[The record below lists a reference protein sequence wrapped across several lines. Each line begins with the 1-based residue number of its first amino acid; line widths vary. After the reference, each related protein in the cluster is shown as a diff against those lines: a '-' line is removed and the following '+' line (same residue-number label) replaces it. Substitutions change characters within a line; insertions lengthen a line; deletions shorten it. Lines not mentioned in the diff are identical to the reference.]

1 MWRKPPNEPAP
12 PPNSRRPSHPSSHQ
26 ASSSQNTHHTIKGTS
41 AAPETAVGTN
51 SPMAPLT
58 LPSEENGSAS
68 AKLEPTAATTAGKT
82 STSASGATDDNVKDN
97 ENPKVNDPPSP
108 EPQPSCEIKNGL
120 KKAVLR
126 RQASLSSGEKAF
138 LHALL
143 VDPVVPAELEHTDG
157 APSPSDANESSALL
171 HKKQMARAKAVL
183 DDDVLF
189 SLPFGGRGDDI
200 DGARADNGIA
210 TKGQSVQPPR
220 TRRNQSHHIGLWRA
234 HEEGIGPKEIRR
246 LASQKSFSGIGGVAA
261 SKEDASGKAGA
272 DSDDLILKRL
282 KSRRSSKAVSPK
294 SQQGKPRDEDEDDK
308 DDDDASAN
316 SFGSI
321 KSDEEV
327 RRDKDD
333 LSSASSWGLS
343 EGGFD
348 HYDAWAVLKDEYA
361 DDFGFSYRDGVGE
374 NAATQADSDEESDNA
389 HLFKIIGTGADD
401 VAAHPHVLSPPLMD
415 SLLNFVPESLAD
427 QNFWLR
433 FSLVRD
439 GANLE
444 ILKRYV
450 RAAPNTIL
458 AIETSNGDVFG
469 AFTSSPWRQSPSYFG
484 SGQAFL
490 WKMRYNRMTPCH
502 SLFEQAH
509 LESEIDVFF
518 YSGLNDYVQ
527 LCTAGKIAV
536 GGGELDTTG
545 KEEHGND
552 VAAAPYVYLEE
563 GEHYGFGIAIA
574 DDLLHGTSSPCATFR
589 NPCLVNHSSRGEV
602 FEIVN
607 LEVWSFTP
615 CESVDAAERLEMTK
629 FFVQESVLSSI
640 ASSLDSDTPGSFV
653 SGMHSRGTSMFSGAD
668 LRQEEFYRRVGE
680 ENVDDEIKRMGFE
693 YQNMLRPG
701 GQNSMR
707 SPYFASN
714 GSSGPGD
721 LGMHSP
727 RMP

>member
-1 MWRKPPNEPAP
+1 
-12 PPNSRRPSHPSSHQ
+12 
-26 ASSSQNTHHTIKGTS
+26 
-41 AAPETAVGTN
+41 
-51 SPMAPLT
+51 MAPLN
-58 LPSEENGSAS
+58 LPPEEKGSAS
-68 AKLEPTAATTAGKT
+68 ARKESSAAASTSAGKT
-82 STSASGATDDNVKDN
+82 DTSCTRNDNHRND
-97 ENPKVNDPPSP
+97 ENPKVIN
-108 EPQPSCEIKNGL
+108 PQHERSPSCEIKNGL
-120 KKAVLR
+120 KDAVLR
-126 RQASLSSGEKAF
+126 RRASLSAGEKAF

-143 VDPVVPAELEHTDG
+143 VDPVGPTDDK
-157 APSPSDANESSALL
+157 ATPTDADESTALL
-171 HKKQMARAKAVL
+171 EAVL

-200 DGARADNGIA
+200 GGAQGDSGIA
-210 TKGQSVQPPR
+210 AKSQSIQPPR

-234 HEEGIGPKEIRR
+234 HEDGIAPKEIRR
-246 LASQKSFSGIGGVAA
+246 LASQKSPSGVSGAAAAA
-261 SKEDASGKAGA
+261 SSKEEGKEGTAG
-272 DSDDLILKRL
+272 DDLILKRI

-294 SQQGKPRDEDEDDK
+294 SQPEKARDDAAATAAAG
-308 DDDDASAN
+308 DDDDASA
-316 SFGSI
+316 SAASCFGSI
-321 KSDEEV
+321 NSDEEV

-361 DDFGFSYRDGVGE
+361 DDFGFSYRDGVRE
-374 NAATQADSDEESDNA
+374 NSLVAAAAQADSDEESDNA

-458 AIETSNGDVFG
+458 AIETTNGDVFG
-469 AFTSSPWRQSPSYFG
+469 SFTSSPWHQNPTYFG
-484 SGQAFL
+484 SGVAFL

-509 LESEIDVFF
+509 LESEIDIFF

-527 LCTAGKIAV
+527 LCTSDKIAV

-552 VAAAPYVYLEE
+552 GAAAQYVYLEE
-563 GEHYGFGIAIA
+563 GEHYGFGIAVA

-615 CESVDAAERLEMTK
+615 CDTVDAAERLEMTK

-640 ASSLDSDTPGSFV
+640 ASSPDCDNPGSFA
-653 SGMHSRGTSMFSGAD
+653 SGMHSRGTNLFSGAD
-668 LRQEEFYRRVGE
+668 LNQEQFYRRVGQ
-680 ENVDDEIKRMGFE
+680 ENVDDEVEWMGFE

-727 RMP
+727 RMS

>member
-1 MWRKPPNEPAP
+1 M
-12 PPNSRRPSHPSSHQ
+12 
-26 ASSSQNTHHTIKGTS
+26 
-41 AAPETAVGTN
+41 
-51 SPMAPLT
+51 
-58 LPSEENGSAS
+58 
-68 AKLEPTAATTAGKT
+68 
-82 STSASGATDDNVKDN
+82 
-97 ENPKVNDPPSP
+97 
-108 EPQPSCEIKNGL
+108 
-120 KKAVLR
+120 
-126 RQASLSSGEKAF
+126 
-138 LHALL
+138 
-143 VDPVVPAELEHTDG
+143 
-157 APSPSDANESSALL
+157 
-171 HKKQMARAKAVL
+171 
-183 DDDVLF
+183 
-189 SLPFGGRGDDI
+189 
-200 DGARADNGIA
+200 
-210 TKGQSVQPPR
+210 
-220 TRRNQSHHIGLWRA
+220 
-234 HEEGIGPKEIRR
+234 
-246 LASQKSFSGIGGVAA
+246 
-261 SKEDASGKAGA
+261 
-272 DSDDLILKRL
+272 
-282 KSRRSSKAVSPK
+282 
-294 SQQGKPRDEDEDDK
+294 
-308 DDDDASAN
+308 
-316 SFGSI
+316 
-321 KSDEEV
+321 

-450 RAAPNTIL
+450 RAAPNTIP
-458 AIETSNGDVFG
+458 AIETTNGDVFG

-527 LCTAGKIAV
+527 LCTADKIAV

-552 VAAAPYVYLEE
+552 LAAAPYVYFEE

-680 ENVDDEIKRMGFE
+680 ENVDDEIERMGFE
-693 YQNMLRPG
+693 YQNMLSPG

-721 LGMHSP
+721 MGMHSP
-727 RMP
+727 RMS

>member
-1 MWRKPPNEPAP
+1 
-12 PPNSRRPSHPSSHQ
+12 
-26 ASSSQNTHHTIKGTS
+26 
-41 AAPETAVGTN
+41 
-51 SPMAPLT
+51 MAPLN
-58 LPSEENGSAS
+58 LPPEEKGSAS
-68 AKLEPTAATTAGKT
+68 ARKESSAAA
-82 STSASGATDDNVKDN
+82 STSAGKADTSCTRNDNHRND
-97 ENPKVNDPPSP
+97 ENPKVIN
-108 EPQPSCEIKNGL
+108 PQNERSPSCEIKNGL
-120 KKAVLR
+120 KDAVLR
-126 RQASLSSGEKAF
+126 RRASLSADEKAF

-143 VDPVVPAELEHTDG
+143 VDPVGPADDKATPTD
-157 APSPSDANESSALL
+157 ADESTALL
-171 HKKQMARAKAVL
+171 EAVL

-200 DGARADNGIA
+200 GGAQGDSGIA
-210 TKGQSVQPPR
+210 AKSQSIQPPR

-234 HEEGIGPKEIRR
+234 HEDGIAPKEIRR
-246 LASQKSFSGIGGVAA
+246 LASQKSPSGVSGAAAAA
-261 SKEDASGKAGA
+261 SSKEEGKEGTAG
-272 DSDDLILKRL
+272 DDLILKRI
-282 KSRRSSKAVSPK
+282 KSRRSSKAVSRK
-294 SQQGKPRDEDEDDK
+294 SQPEKARDDATATAAAG
-308 DDDDASAN
+308 DDDDASASAAS

-321 KSDEEV
+321 NSDEEV

-333 LSSASSWGLS
+333 LSGASSWGLS

-361 DDFGFSYRDGVGE
+361 DDFGFSYRDGVRE
-374 NAATQADSDEESDNA
+374 NSLVAAAAQADSDEESDNA

-458 AIETSNGDVFG
+458 AIETTNGDVFG
-469 AFTSSPWRQSPSYFG
+469 SFTSSPWHQSPTYFG
-484 SGQAFL
+484 SGVAFL

-509 LESEIDVFF
+509 LESEIDIFF

-527 LCTAGKIAV
+527 LCTSDKIAV

-552 VAAAPYVYLEE
+552 GAAAQYVYLEE
-563 GEHYGFGIAIA
+563 GEHYGFGIAVA

-615 CESVDAAERLEMTK
+615 CDTVDAAERLEMTK

-640 ASSLDSDTPGSFV
+640 ASSPDCDNPGSFA
-653 SGMHSRGTSMFSGAD
+653 SGMHSRGTNQFSGAD
-668 LRQEEFYRRVGE
+668 LNQEQFYRRVGQ
-680 ENVDDEIKRMGFE
+680 ENVDDEVEWMGFE

-727 RMP
+727 RMS

>member
-1 MWRKPPNEPAP
+1 MAPVTPPSKENRSASTKDGPAA
-12 PPNSRRPSHPSSHQ
+12 STVEQ
-26 ASSSQNTHHTIKGTS
+26 ASTTCTTDKYLGSQN
-41 AAPETAVGTN
+41 
-51 SPMAPLT
+51 
-58 LPSEENGSAS
+58 ENQ
-68 AKLEPTAATTAGKT
+68 
-82 STSASGATDDNVKDN
+82 
-97 ENPKVNDPPSP
+97 KVNDPSS
-108 EPQPSCEIKNGL
+108 ESKSSCEVKNGL

-126 RQASLSSGEKAF
+126 RQASLSTGEKAF

-143 VDPVVPAELEHTDG
+143 IDPVVAAQHEDG
-157 APSPSDANESSALL
+157 VPSDSNENSALL
-171 HKKQMARAKAVL
+171 HREQMARAKAVL

-189 SLPFGGRGDDI
+189 SLPFGGKGDDM
-200 DGARADNGIA
+200 DGGQVDNGVVA
-210 TKGQSVQPPR
+210 RVQPPR

-234 HEEGIGPKEIRR
+234 HEEGIAPKEIRQ
-246 LASQKSFSGIGGVAA
+246 LASQKSSSGIGGVIQA
-261 SKEDASGKAGA
+261 KKGEGKVGA

-282 KSRRSSKAVSPK
+282 KSRRSPKAASSK
-294 SQQGKPRDEDEDDK
+294 SQQRKARDEGEDG
-308 DDDDASAN
+308 DDDDNKDEASASAS

-333 LSSASSWGLS
+333 ISSASSWGLS

-374 NAATQADSDEESDNA
+374 NSLAAPAQADSDEESDNA
-389 HLFKIIGTGADD
+389 HLFKILGTGADD

-415 SLLNFVPESLAD
+415 SLLNFVPESLSD

-439 GANLE
+439 GASLE

-458 AIETSNGDVFG
+458 AIETTNGDVFG
-469 AFTSSPWRQSPSYFG
+469 ACCSSPWRQSPSYFG

-527 LCTAGKIAV
+527 LCTADKIAV
-536 GGGELDTTG
+536 GGGELDMTG

-607 LEVWSFTP
+607 LEVWSFSP
-615 CESVDAAERLEMTK
+615 CDTVDAAERLEMTK

-640 ASSLDSDTPGSFV
+640 ASSLDSNTPGSFM
-653 SGMHSRGTSMFSGAD
+653 SGIHSRGTSMFSGAD
-668 LRQEEFYRRVGE
+668 LKQEEFYRRVGE
-680 ENVDDEIKRMGFE
+680 ENIDEIERMGFD

-707 SPYFASN
+707 SPHFASN

-727 RMP
+727 RMS

>member
-1 MWRKPPNEPAP
+1 MNES
-12 PPNSRRPSHPSSHQ
+12 NQ
-26 ASSSQNTHHTIKGTS
+26 DTGTCS
-41 AAPETAVGTN
+41 IR
-51 SPMAPLT
+51 PMAP
-58 LPSEENGSAS
+58 PEEKGSAS
-68 AKLEPTAATTAGKT
+68 ARKESAAA
-82 STSASGATDDNVKDN
+82 STSAGKADTSCNDNHRND
-97 ENPKVNDPPSP
+97 ENPKVINPPQNELP
-108 EPQPSCEIKNGL
+108 PSCEIKNGL
-120 KKAVLR
+120 KNAVLR
-126 RQASLSSGEKAF
+126 RRASLSAGEKAF

-143 VDPVVPAELEHTDG
+143 VDPVGPTDDK
-157 APSPSDANESSALL
+157 ATPTDAGESTALL
-171 HKKQMARAKAVL
+171 HKEQMARAKAVL

-200 DGARADNGIA
+200 GGGQGDSGIA
-210 TKGQSVQPPR
+210 AKGQSIQPPR

-234 HEEGIGPKEIRR
+234 HEDGIAPKEIRR
-246 LASQKSFSGIGGVAA
+246 LASQKSPSGVGGAAAAA
-261 SKEDASGKAGA
+261 SSKEEGKGGTV
-272 DSDDLILKRL
+272 SDDLILKRI

-294 SQQGKPRDEDEDDK
+294 SQPEKARDDSAAAAVG
-308 DDDDASAN
+308 DDDDAGASAAS

-321 KSDEEV
+321 NSDEVV

-361 DDFGFSYRDGVGE
+361 DDFGFSYRDGVRE
-374 NAATQADSDEESDNA
+374 NSLAAAAAQADSDEESDNA

-458 AIETSNGDVFG
+458 AIETTNGDVFG
-469 AFTSSPWRQSPSYFG
+469 SFTSSPWHQSPIYFG
-484 SGQAFL
+484 CGQAFL

-509 LESEIDVFF
+509 LESEIDIFF

-527 LCTAGKIAV
+527 LCTSDKIAV

-545 KEEHGND
+545 KEEQGND
-552 VAAAPYVYLEE
+552 GAAAPYVYLEE
-563 GEHYGFGIAIA
+563 GEHYGFGLAVA

-589 NPCLVNHSSRGEV
+589 NPCLVNHSSCGEV

-615 CESVDAAERLEMTK
+615 CDTVDAAERLEMTK

-640 ASSLDSDTPGSFV
+640 ASSPDCDNLGSFA
-653 SGMHSRGTSMFSGAD
+653 SGMNSRGTSLFSGAD
-668 LRQEEFYRRVGE
+668 LNQEQFYRRVGQE
-680 ENVDDEIKRMGFE
+680 SVDDEVERMGFE
-693 YQNMLRPG
+693 YQNMLHPG
-701 GQNSMR
+701 GQNNMR

-727 RMP
+727 RMS

>member
-1 MWRKPPNEPAP
+1 
-12 PPNSRRPSHPSSHQ
+12 
-26 ASSSQNTHHTIKGTS
+26 
-41 AAPETAVGTN
+41 
-51 SPMAPLT
+51 MAPLN
-58 LPSEENGSAS
+58 LPPEEKGSAS
-68 AKLEPTAATTAGKT
+68 ARKESSAAA
-82 STSASGATDDNVKDN
+82 STSAGKADTSCTRNDNHRND
-97 ENPKVNDPPSP
+97 ENPKVIN
-108 EPQPSCEIKNGL
+108 PQNERSPSCEIKNGL
-120 KKAVLR
+120 NDAVLR
-126 RQASLSSGEKAF
+126 RRASLSAGEKAF

-143 VDPVVPAELEHTDG
+143 VDPVGPTDDK
-157 APSPSDANESSALL
+157 ATPTDADESTALL
-171 HKKQMARAKAVL
+171 EAVL

-200 DGARADNGIA
+200 GGAQGDSGIA
-210 TKGQSVQPPR
+210 AKSQSIQPPR

-234 HEEGIGPKEIRR
+234 HEDGIAPKEIRR
-246 LASQKSFSGIGGVAA
+246 LASQKSPSGVGGTAAAA
-261 SKEDASGKAGA
+261 SSKEEGKEGTAG
-272 DSDDLILKRL
+272 DDLILKRI
-282 KSRRSSKAVSPK
+282 KSRRSSKAVSRK
-294 SQQGKPRDEDEDDK
+294 SQPEKARDDATATAAAG
-308 DDDDASAN
+308 DDDDASASAAS

-321 KSDEEV
+321 NSDEEV

-361 DDFGFSYRDGVGE
+361 DDFGFSYRDGVRE
-374 NAATQADSDEESDNA
+374 NSLVAAAAQADSDEESDNA

-458 AIETSNGDVFG
+458 AIETTNGDVFG
-469 AFTSSPWRQSPSYFG
+469 SFTSSPWHQSPTYFG
-484 SGQAFL
+484 SGVAFL

-509 LESEIDVFF
+509 LESEIDIFF

-527 LCTAGKIAV
+527 LCTSDKIAV

-552 VAAAPYVYLEE
+552 AAQYVYLEE
-563 GEHYGFGIAIA
+563 GEHYGFGIAVA

-615 CESVDAAERLEMTK
+615 CDTVDAAERLEMTK

-640 ASSLDSDTPGSFV
+640 ASSPDCDNPGSFA
-653 SGMHSRGTSMFSGAD
+653 SGMHSRGTNQFSGAD
-668 LRQEEFYRRVGE
+668 LNQEQFYRRVGQ
-680 ENVDDEIKRMGFE
+680 ENVDDEVERMGFE

-727 RMP
+727 RMS

>member
-1 MWRKPPNEPAP
+1 
-12 PPNSRRPSHPSSHQ
+12 
-26 ASSSQNTHHTIKGTS
+26 
-41 AAPETAVGTN
+41 
-51 SPMAPLT
+51 MAPLNS
-58 LPSEENGSAS
+58 PPEEKGSAS
-68 AKLEPTAATTAGKT
+68 ARNRKESSAAA
-82 STSASGATDDNVKDN
+82 STSAGKADTSCNDNHRND
-97 ENPKVNDPPSP
+97 ENPKVIN
-108 EPQPSCEIKNGL
+108 PQHERSPSCEIKNGL
-120 KKAVLR
+120 KDAVLR
-126 RQASLSSGEKAF
+126 RRASLSAGEKAF

-143 VDPVVPAELEHTDG
+143 VDPVGPTDDK
-157 APSPSDANESSALL
+157 ATPTDADESTALL
-171 HKKQMARAKAVL
+171 HKAVL

-200 DGARADNGIA
+200 GGARGDSGIEA
-210 TKGQSVQPPR
+210 KGQSIQPPR

-234 HEEGIGPKEIRR
+234 HEDGITPKEIRR
-246 LASQKSFSGIGGVAA
+246 LASQKSPSGVGGTAAAA
-261 SKEDASGKAGA
+261 SSKEEGKEGTAG
-272 DSDDLILKRL
+272 DDLILKRI

-294 SQQGKPRDEDEDDK
+294 SQPEKARDDAAATAAAG
-308 DDDDASAN
+308 DDDDASA
-316 SFGSI
+316 SAASCFGSI
-321 KSDEEV
+321 NSDEEV

-361 DDFGFSYRDGVGE
+361 DDFGFSYRDGVRE
-374 NAATQADSDEESDNA
+374 NSLVAAAAQADSDEESDNA

-458 AIETSNGDVFG
+458 AIETTNGDVFG
-469 AFTSSPWRQSPSYFG
+469 SFTSSPWHQNPTYFG
-484 SGQAFL
+484 SGVAFL

-509 LESEIDVFF
+509 LESEIDIFF

-527 LCTAGKIAV
+527 LCTSDKIAV

-552 VAAAPYVYLEE
+552 AAQYVYLEE
-563 GEHYGFGIAIA
+563 GEHYGFGIAVA

-615 CESVDAAERLEMTK
+615 CDTVDAAD
-629 FFVQESVLSSI
+629 ESRTHDEWSQ
-640 ASSLDSDTPGSFV
+640 
-653 SGMHSRGTSMFSGAD
+653 TS
-668 LRQEEFYRRVGE
+668 
-680 ENVDDEIKRMGFE
+680 
-693 YQNMLRPG
+693 
-701 GQNSMR
+701 
-707 SPYFASN
+707 
-714 GSSGPGD
+714 
-721 LGMHSP
+721 
-727 RMP
+727 

>member
-1 MWRKPPNEPAP
+1 
-12 PPNSRRPSHPSSHQ
+12 
-26 ASSSQNTHHTIKGTS
+26 
-41 AAPETAVGTN
+41 
-51 SPMAPLT
+51 MAPST
-58 LPSEENGSAS
+58 SPPEENGSAT
-68 AKLEPTAATTAGKT
+68 AKLGPTAAAPAGKT
-82 STSASGATDDNVKDN
+82 STSASGATDDNVNN
-97 ENPKVNDPPSP
+97 ENPKVNDPST

-126 RQASLSSGEKAF
+126 RQASLSTGEKAF

-143 VDPVVPAELEHTDG
+143 VDPVVPAEREHTNG
-157 APSPSDANESSALL
+157 VPSDANESTALL
-171 HKKQMARAKAVL
+171 HKEQMARAKAVL

-200 DGARADNGIA
+200 DGGPADDGIVA
-210 TKGQSVQPPR
+210 KGQSVQPPR

-234 HEEGIGPKEIRR
+234 HEEGIAPKEIRR
-246 LASQKSFSGIGGVAA
+246 LASQQSSSGLGGAGG
-261 SKEDASGKAGA
+261 STEDAGGKAGA

-282 KSRRSSKAVSPK
+282 KPRRSSKVVSPK
-294 SQQGKPRDEDEDDK
+294 SQQGKARDEIEDDD
-308 DDDDASAN
+308 DDDDASAKAS

-321 KSDEEV
+321 KSDDEV

-374 NAATQADSDEESDNA
+374 NSLAAAVQADSDKESDNA

-509 LESEIDVFF
+509 LESEVDVFF

-527 LCTAGKIAV
+527 LCTADKIAV

-653 SGMHSRGTSMFSGAD
+653 SGMHSRGTSIFSGAD

-680 ENVDDEIKRMGFE
+680 GNVDDEIERMGFE

-727 RMP
+727 RMS

>member
-1 MWRKPPNEPAP
+1 
-12 PPNSRRPSHPSSHQ
+12 
-26 ASSSQNTHHTIKGTS
+26 
-41 AAPETAVGTN
+41 
-51 SPMAPLT
+51 MAD
-58 LPSEENGSAS
+58 
-68 AKLEPTAATTAGKT
+68 
-82 STSASGATDDNVKDN
+82 ATDDNVNN

-126 RQASLSSGEKAF
+126 RQASLSTGEKAF

-143 VDPVVPAELEHTDG
+143 VDPVVPAEPEHTDG
-157 APSPSDANESSALL
+157 APSPSDANESTALL
-171 HKKQMARAKAVL
+171 HKEQMARAKAVL

-189 SLPFGGRGDDI
+189 SLPFGGRGDNFDA
-200 DGARADNGIA
+200 GQADNGIA

-234 HEEGIGPKEIRR
+234 HEEGITPKEIRR
-246 LASQKSFSGIGGVAA
+246 LASQKSFSGIAGAAA
-261 SKEDASGKAGA
+261 SKEDPGGKAGA

-294 SQQGKPRDEDEDDK
+294 SQQGKPRDDDEDDK
-308 DDDDASAN
+308 GDDDASAN

-333 LSSASSWGLS
+333 LSSSSSWGLS

-509 LESEIDVFF
+509 LESEIDVFI

-527 LCTAGKIAV
+527 LCTADKIAV

-680 ENVDDEIKRMGFE
+680 ENVDDEIERMGFE

-727 RMP
+727 RMS

>member
-1 MWRKPPNEPAP
+1 
-12 PPNSRRPSHPSSHQ
+12 
-26 ASSSQNTHHTIKGTS
+26 
-41 AAPETAVGTN
+41 
-51 SPMAPLT
+51 MAPLNS
-58 LPSEENGSAS
+58 PPEENGSAS
-68 AKLEPTAATTAGKT
+68 ARKESSAAA
-82 STSASGATDDNVKDN
+82 STSAGKADTSCNDNHRND
-97 ENPKVNDPPSP
+97 ENPKVIN
-108 EPQPSCEIKNGL
+108 PQNERSPSCEIKNGL
-120 KKAVLR
+120 KNAVLR
-126 RQASLSSGEKAF
+126 RRASLSAGEKAF

-143 VDPVVPAELEHTDG
+143 VDPVGPTDDK
-157 APSPSDANESSALL
+157 ATPTDADESTALL
-171 HKKQMARAKAVL
+171 HKEQMARAKAVL

-200 DGARADNGIA
+200 GGAQGDSGIA
-210 TKGQSVQPPR
+210 AKGQSIQPPR
-220 TRRNQSHHIGLWRA
+220 TRRNQSNHIGLWRA
-234 HEEGIGPKEIRR
+234 HEDGIAPKEIRR
-246 LASQKSFSGIGGVAA
+246 LALQKSPSGVSGAAAAA
-261 SKEDASGKAGA
+261 SSKEEGKEGTAG
-272 DSDDLILKRL
+272 DDLILKRI

-294 SQQGKPRDEDEDDK
+294 SQPEKARDDAGATAAAG
-308 DDDDASAN
+308 DDDDASASAAS

-321 KSDEEV
+321 NSDEEV

-361 DDFGFSYRDGVGE
+361 DDFGFSYRDGVRE
-374 NAATQADSDEESDNA
+374 NSLAVAAAQADSDEESDNA

-458 AIETSNGDVFG
+458 AIETTNGDVFG
-469 AFTSSPWRQSPSYFG
+469 SFTSLPWHQSPTYFG
-484 SGQAFL
+484 SGIAFL

-509 LESEIDVFF
+509 LESEIDIFF

-527 LCTAGKIAV
+527 LCTSDKIAV

-545 KEEHGND
+545 KEDHGND
-552 VAAAPYVYLEE
+552 GAAAQYVYLEE
-563 GEHYGFGIAIA
+563 GEHYGFGIAVA

-615 CESVDAAERLEMTK
+615 CDTVDAAERLEMTK

-640 ASSLDSDTPGSFV
+640 ASSPDCDNPGSFA
-653 SGMHSRGTSMFSGAD
+653 SGMHSRGTSLFSGAD
-668 LRQEEFYRRVGE
+668 LNQEQFYRRVGQ
-680 ENVDDEIKRMGFE
+680 ENVDDEVERMGFE

-727 RMP
+727 RMS